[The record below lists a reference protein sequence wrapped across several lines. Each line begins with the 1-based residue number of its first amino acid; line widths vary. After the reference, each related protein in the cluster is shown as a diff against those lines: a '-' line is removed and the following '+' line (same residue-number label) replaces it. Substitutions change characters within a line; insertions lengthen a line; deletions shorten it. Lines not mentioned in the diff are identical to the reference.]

1 MDQSIN
7 ALKTKLKKKY
17 TKKLK
22 WLIKKQVKKPSK
34 QSLNLSEVVMIIG
47 DIQIP
52 TQVQNLI
59 KKGPSYAFRQFADI
73 HNTIPKFEKLIRNM
87 DETSKEREHWKYMEE
102 FRAFKNRNL
111 DKFKAMNSDRQV
123 LCEAQKWI
131 MTNSI
136 KITREDKSR
145 KMVIMEKSRYDE
157 YMNNYLRKSGAKLLN
172 KDPTTALEGKWDKIR
187 QKKRT
192 YPNS

>member
-34 QSLNLSEVVMIIG
+34 QSLNLSEVVMIIA

-59 KKGPSYAFRQFADI
+59 KKGPSYAFRQFVDI

-87 DETSKEREHWKYMEE
+87 DEISKEREHWKYMEE

-111 DKFKAMNSDRQV
+111 DKFSDRQV

-131 MTNSI
+131 M
-136 KITREDKSR
+136 DQL
-145 KMVIMEKSRYDE
+145 Y
-157 YMNNYLRKSGAKLLN
+157 
-172 KDPTTALEGKWDKIR
+172 KDH
-187 QKKRT
+187 
-192 YPNS
+192 